1 MNCHDR
7 LGFGSAYDQYVL
19 HDVGSAEVQ
28 KLGSRPRSSSRHVRV
43 SECTK
48 QAWHRTCSVK
58 RRRKARRCP
67 SVIASAKREVVGKT
81 SSRCRSGGADCV
93 RVSDTSK
100 VNEPMRARSGTAGEL
115 GSDLCSAHAM
125 LPLPTPEAPTPGH
138 RPVDDQVVGN
148 PWSTME
154 YGSAPLVPIAG

>member
-1 MNCHDR
+1 MIGLVSGRPMTNTSCTT
-7 LGFGSAYDQYVL
+7 SV
-19 HDVGSAEVQ
+19 VQ
-28 KLGSRPRSSSRHVRV
+28 KSRSWKVDRDPRERHLRV

-81 SSRCRSGGADCV
+81 SPQCRSSGADCV